1 MDTAFE
7 KKNKRTGMITS
18 LIIHGLLLLLF
29 LFLGLTT
36 IQPKPEEG
44 MMINFGNTE
53 TGLGDSEMD
62 PAQSE
67 EVVEEVTE
75 EAVTQTETVV
85 DEVSEPVVE
94 EEVVTQEMLDA
105 IALQKE
111 KKKKQQEEAEKK
123 AEEERRKAEE
133 ARVQAEKK
141 AASDALFAKAKQG
154 QGKGEGNNQPGGNQG
169 SPNGTPGAPHG
180 LGGSGD
186 GFSFDLGG
194 RSMVSAPK
202 IVDTSQKE
210 GKVVVEI
217 IVDKYGKVVKATPGA
232 RGSTTT
238 DRHLEKL
245 ATEAAYN
252 TKFNAKPD
260 AAIQQK
266 GSMTFVFILE

>member
-1 MDTAFE
+1 
-7 KKNKRTGMITS
+7 MITS
-18 LIIHGLLLLLF
+18 LSIHALLLLLF
-29 LFLGLTT
+29 LFFGLTT
-36 IQPKPEEG
+36 IHPKPEEG

-53 TGLGDSEMD
+53 TGLGNTESD

-67 EVVEEVTE
+67 VIEEEIEEEVQPTE
-75 EAVTQTETVV
+75 SVATP
-85 DEVSEPVVE
+85 SEPVVE
-94 EEVVTQEMLDA
+94 EEVVTQEMLEA
-105 IALQKE
+105 IALEKEQKRRE
-111 KKKKQQEEAEKK
+111 K
-123 AEEERRKAEE
+123 AEADKRAEE
-133 ARVQAEKK
+133 ARIAAEKAAEEARKK
-141 AASDALFAKAKQG
+141 AASDALFAKAKDG
-154 QGKGEGNNQPGGNQG
+154 QGKGEGDTKPGGNQG
-169 SPNGTPGAPHG
+169 SPDGTPGAPHG

-186 GFSFDLGG
+186 GFSVNLSG

-210 GKVVVEI
+210 GKVVVDI

-252 TKFNAKPD
+252 TKFNAKAD

-266 GSMTFVFILE
+266 GSMTFVFVLE

>member
-1 MDTAFE
+1 MMTPE
-7 KKNKRTGMITS
+7 QKKDKRKAMIIS
-18 LIIHGLLLLLF
+18 LSIHAVLLVLF
-29 LFLGLTT
+29 LFFGLTS

-44 MMINFGNTE
+44 MMINFGNTD
-53 TGLGDSEMD
+53 TGLGDTESD

-67 EVVEEVTE
+67 VVEEQIDE
-75 EAVTQTETVV
+75 EVRPVESVATPA
-85 DEVSEPVVE
+85 EPIVE
-94 EEVVTQEMLDA
+94 QEVVTQEMVEA

-111 KKKKQQEEAEKK
+111 KKRQEKIEADKQAEIERERVEKARIQEEK
-123 AEEERRKAEE
+123 R
-133 ARVQAEKK
+133 
-141 AASDALFAKAKQG
+141 AASAALFAKAKEG
-154 QGKGEGNNQPGGNQG
+154 QGKGEGNTQPGGNQG
-169 SPNGTPGAPHG
+169 SADGTPGAPHG

-186 GFSFDLGG
+186 GLSFNLGG

-252 TKFNAKPD
+252 TKFNAKTD

-266 GSMTFVFILE
+266 GTMTFIFVLE

>member
-1 MDTAFE
+1 MNSEE
-7 KKNKRTGMITS
+7 KKDKRKAMITS
-18 LIIHGLLLLLF
+18 LTIHALLLLLF
-29 LFLGLTT
+29 VFFGLTT

-44 MMINFGNTE
+44 MMINFGNTD
-53 TGLGDSEMD
+53 TGLGDTESD

-67 EVVEEVTE
+67 VVEEQVE
-75 EAVTQTETVV
+75 E
-85 DEVSEPVVE
+85 EVQPVESVATPADPIVE
-94 EEVVTQEMLDA
+94 EEVVTQEMVEA

-111 KKKKQQEEAEKK
+111 KKRQEKVEAEKQ
-123 AEEERRKAEE
+123 AEIERIATEK
-133 ARVQAEKK
+133 ARVQEEKR
-141 AASDALFAKAKQG
+141 AASAALFAKAKDG
-154 QGKGEGNNQPGGNQG
+154 QGKGEGNTNPGGNQG
-169 SPNGTPGAPHG
+169 SADGTPGAPHG
-180 LGGSGD
+180 LGGSGN
-186 GFSFDLGG
+186 GPSFNLGG
-194 RSMVSAPK
+194 RTMVTAPK

-210 GKVVVEI
+210 GKVVVDI

-252 TKFNAKPD
+252 TKFNAKAD

>member
-67 EVVEEVTE
+67 EIVEEVNEEVAPTETVVEEVST
-75 EAVTQTETVV
+75 
-85 DEVSEPVVE
+85 PVEE
-94 EEVVTQEMLDA
+94 EEVVTQEMLEA
-105 IALQKE
+105 IALQKQ
-111 KKKKQQEEAEKK
+111 KKKQQQEEAEKK
-123 AEEERRKAEE
+123 AEEERKKAEE
-133 ARVQAEKK
+133 ARIQSEKK
-141 AASDALFAKAKQG
+141 AASDALFAKAKDG
-154 QGKGEGNNQPGGNQG
+154 KGKGEGNNKPGGNQG

-180 LGGSGD
+180 LGGSGQ
-186 GFSFDLGG
+186 GFSYDLGG
-194 RSMVSAPK
+194 RNMVSAPK

-210 GKVVVEI
+210 GKVVVDI
-217 IVDKYGKVVKATPGA
+217 IVDQYGKVVKATPGG
-232 RGSTTT
+232 RGSTTA

-266 GSMTFVFILE
+266 GSMTFLFILE

>member
-1 MDTAFE
+1 
-7 KKNKRTGMITS
+7 MITS
-18 LIIHGLLLLLF
+18 LTIHALLLLLF

-36 IQPKPEEG
+36 LHPKPEEG

-67 EVVEEVTE
+67 EIVEEVVEEEVTPP
-75 EAVTQTETVV
+75 ETVE
-85 DEVSEPVVE
+85 EVAEQVVE
-94 EEVVTQEMLDA
+94 EEVVTQEMLEA
-105 IALQKE
+105 IALQKQKE
-111 KKKKQQEEAEKK
+111 KKQREEAEKK

-133 ARVQAEKK
+133 ARIQAEKK
-141 AASDALFAKAKQG
+141 AASDALFAKAKEG

-186 GFSFDLGG
+186 GYSFDLGG

-217 IVDKYGKVVKATPGA
+217 IVDRYGKVVKATPGA

-252 TKFNAKPD
+252 TKFNAKQD

-266 GSMTFVFILE
+266 GSMTFVLILE